1 MGQVTAHL
9 GDTVPAGGRAG
20 GSGDVPAVE
29 AMGLA
34 KRFGSTTA
42 VAGVDLLVPQG
53 GVHGLLGPDG
63 AGRTTTLRML
73 AAVVP
78 PDGGW
83 ARVLGHDVAREPG
96 AVRARVGL
104 TGRFASLDEELTG
117 AENLL
122 LLARLLGY
130 SRAAARRRTDQL
142 LSAFGLTGAA
152 GTRVGRYSGGMRRR
166 ADIAASIVV
175 RPDVVLL
182 DEPTAGLDPCS
193 RNQVWDVVRAL
204 VRGGTTVLLSTGHL
218 DEADLL
224 ADRVSVLD
232 AGRVVAEG
240 SPAQLKASVGPG
252 TLHVRV
258 RERER
263 RAEARELLER
273 VLGVPVEAD
282 ADLTAL
288 TARVPGS
295 APATR
300 ALAAL
305 GDAGIDL
312 AQFSLDRPGL
322 DEVLLALTGRPA
334 ADEPPL
340 GPWPAVR

>member
-1 MGQVTAHL
+1 MTAHL
-9 GDTVPAGGRAG
+9 GDTVPAGERADG
-20 GSGDVPAVE
+20 NGDVPAVE
-29 AMGLA
+29 AVGLV
-34 KRFGSTTA
+34 KRSGSTTA

-53 GVHGLLGPDG
+53 GVHGLLGIDG
-63 AGRTTTLRML
+63 AGKTTTLRML

-78 PDGGW
+78 PDGGR
-83 ARVLGHDVAREPG
+83 ARVLGHDVVREPG

-130 SRAAARRRTDQL
+130 SRAAARQRTDQL

-152 GTRVGRYSGGMRRR
+152 GTQVGRYSGGMRRR

-182 DEPTAGLDPCS
+182 DEPTTGLDPCS
-193 RNQVWDVVRAL
+193 RDQVWDVVRAL
-204 VRGGTTVLLSTGHL
+204 VRGGTTVLLATRHL
-218 DEADLL
+218 DEADQL

-240 SPAQLKASVGPG
+240 SPTQLRASVGTR

-258 RERER
+258 SEPGR
-263 RAEARELLER
+263 RAEARALLER
-273 VLGVPVEAD
+273 VLGVPVGAD

-288 TARVPGS
+288 TARVPGA

-305 GDAGIDL
+305 EDAGIEL
-312 AQFSLDRPGL
+312 ARFALGSPGL
-322 DEVLLALTGRPA
+322 GEVLLALTGRPGE
-334 ADEPPL
+334 DEPPP
-340 GPWPAVR
+340 GPRRAVR